1 MSSYNHV
8 VLVGNLTADPELQY
22 IASGTA
28 RGKFSIAVNR
38 KFKDGSGQL
47 QEETT
52 FVPITVWGSQ
62 AETCSNYLTKGRSV
76 LVDGRLRITSFT
88 DKDENKRKYAE
99 VVAQSVQFLDS
110 PSNVAGQDQDKP
122 AKVEEEVP
130 F

>member
-22 IASGTA
+22 VSSGTA

-47 QEETT
+47 QEETV
-52 FVPITVWGSQ
+52 FVPITTWGSL
-62 AETCSNYLTKGRSV
+62 AENCSNYLVKGRSV
-76 LVDGRLRITSFT
+76 LVDGRLRITTFD
-88 DKDENKRKYAE
+88 DKDGSKRKYAE
-99 VVAQSVQFLDS
+99 VVAQTVEFLGS
-110 PSNVAGQDQDKP
+110 PSSAAKQDKP
-122 AKVEEEVP
+122 AVEEEVP

>member
-22 IASGTA
+22 VSSGTA

-38 KFKDGSGQL
+38 TFKDGSGQA

-52 FVPITVWGSQ
+52 FVPITTWGSL
-62 AETCSNYLTKGRSV
+62 AENCSNYLTKGRSV
-76 LVDGRLRITSFT
+76 LVAGRLRITNFT
-88 DKDENKRKYAE
+88 DSDENKRKYAE
-99 VVAQSVQFLDS
+99 VVAQTVEFLGS
-110 PSNVAGQDQDKP
+110 PSSVAKQDKP
-122 AKVEEEVP
+122 AAEVEEEVP

>member
-8 VLVGNLTADPELQY
+8 VLVGNLVADPELQY

-38 KFKDGSGQL
+38 KFKDGSGQI

-52 FVPITVWGSQ
+52 FVPITVWGAQ

-110 PSNVAGQDQDKP
+110 PSGAAKQGKP
-122 AKVEEEVP
+122 AATVEEEVP